1 MCLHGRVRGISLTMA
16 LLIARYHEI
25 TLKRGN
31 RARFA
36 AQLIDNIRHA
46 TIDLPVGKIADRH
59 GRVAVVLNDDS
70 AWPALRERLRRVFG
84 VANFS
89 LARSVPWPPIENG
102 QTADLAPLARAIVE
116 EIRPRHFD
124 SFRVVTRRADK
135 RFPLP
140 SPAVNAAV
148 GTVIKEATRRR
159 VDLDRAELT
168 VTIEILPGEMLYSV
182 EKVPG
187 AGGLPVGVSGHVVA
201 LLSGGIDSPVAAAR
215 MMRRG
220 CRVTFVHFHSAPYL
234 DRSSQEKTREIVR
247 RLVAYHGD
255 ARLVLV
261 PFGEV
266 QREIVT
272 GVPPPPRVILYRRM
286 MLRIASE
293 IARRIGAE
301 ALVTG
306 DSLGQVASQ
315 TLSNLA
321 VVEQAASLPLFRPL
335 IGMDKLEIST
345 EAERLGTFEISIEPD
360 QDCCSLFVPRH
371 PTTRARLAAI
381 EAAESALDVPRLI
394 AVAVDGAVVERYR
407 YPVADREPA
416 AERLRAAR
424 DR

>member
-1 MCLHGRVRGISLTMA
+1 MA
-16 LLIARYHEI
+16 LAIVRYHEI

-36 AQLIDNIRHA
+36 AQLIANIRHA
-46 TIDLPVGKIADRH
+46 TANLSVGKIADRH
-59 GRVAVVLNDDS
+59 GRVALVLNDES
-70 AWPALRERLRRVFG
+70 AWPALRDRLCRVFG
-84 VANFS
+84 IANFS
-89 LARSVPWPPIENG
+89 LAWSAPWPPSENVPP
-102 QTADLAPLARAIVE
+102 TDLGPLAYAIVE
-116 EIRPRHFD
+116 RIRTRCFD

-135 RFPLP
+135 RFPLS
-140 SPAVNAAV
+140 SPAVNAAI
-148 GTVIKEATRRR
+148 GAVIKEATTRR
-159 VDLDRAELT
+159 VDLDAAELT

-187 AGGLPVGVSGHVVA
+187 AGGLPVGVSGHVAA

-234 DRSSQEKTREIVR
+234 DRSSQEKAREIAH

-255 ARLVLV
+255 AHLWLV

-272 GVPPPPRVILYRRM
+272 RVPPPPRVVLYRRM

-293 IARRIGAE
+293 IPRRVGAE

-315 TLSNLA
+315 TLPNLA
-321 VVEQAASLPLFRPL
+321 VVEEAASLPVFRPL
-335 IGMDKLEIST
+335 IGMDKLEVSR
-345 EAERLGTFEISIEPD
+345 EAERLGTFEVSIEPD

-371 PTTRARLAAI
+371 PTTRARRGSI
-381 EAAESALDVPRLI
+381 EAAEAALDVESVV
-394 AVAVDGAVVERYR
+394 AAAVDGTVVERHR
-407 YPVADREPA
+407 YPFADREPGT
-416 AERLRAAR
+416 ERL
-424 DR
+424 

>member
-1 MCLHGRVRGISLTMA
+1 MA
-16 LLIARYHEI
+16 LVIARYHEI

-36 AQLIDNIRHA
+36 AQLIANIRRA
-46 TIDLPVGKIADRH
+46 TADLRLGKIADRH
-59 GRVAVVLNDDS
+59 GRVAVVLDDES
-70 AWPALRERLRRVFG
+70 AWPVIRERLRCVFG
-84 VANFS
+84 IANFS
-89 LARSVPWPPIENG
+89 LARSAPWPPIENVRPV
-102 QTADLAPLARAIVE
+102 DLTPLAQAIVE
-116 EIRPRHFD
+116 QIRGRRFD

-135 RFPLP
+135 RFPLS
-140 SPAVNAAV
+140 SPAVNAAI
-148 GTVIKEATRRR
+148 GAVIKEATSRR
-159 VDLDRAELT
+159 VDLDAAELT
-168 VTIEILPGEMLYSV
+168 VTIEILPGEVLYSV

-187 AGGLPVGVSGHVVA
+187 AGGLPVGVSGHVVT

-220 CRVTFVHFHSAPYL
+220 CHVTFVHFHSAPYL
-234 DRSSQEKTREIVR
+234 DRSSQAKAREIVR

-255 ARLVLV
+255 ARLLLV

-272 GVPPPPRVILYRRM
+272 RVPPPARVVLYRRM

-293 IARRIGAE
+293 IAHRIGAE

-315 TLSNLA
+315 TLPNLA
-321 VVEQAASLPLFRPL
+321 VVEQAASLPVFRPL
-335 IGMDKLEIST
+335 IGMDKLEVST
-345 EAERLGTFEISIEPD
+345 EAQRLGTFEISIEPD

-371 PTTRARLAAI
+371 PTTRARRAAI
-381 EAAESALDVPRLI
+381 EAAETALDVPRLVG
-394 AVAVDGAVVERYR
+394 AAVDGAVVEHHR

-416 AERLRAAR
+416 TESLRAAR

>member
-1 MCLHGRVRGISLTMA
+1 M
-16 LLIARYHEI
+16 
-25 TLKRGN
+25 
-31 RARFA
+31 
-36 AQLIDNIRHA
+36 
-46 TIDLPVGKIADRH
+46 
-59 GRVAVVLNDDS
+59 
-70 AWPALRERLRRVFG
+70 
-84 VANFS
+84 
-89 LARSVPWPPIENG
+89 
-102 QTADLAPLARAIVE
+102 E
-116 EIRPRHFD
+116 EIRPRRFD

-187 AGGLPVGVSGHVVA
+187 PGGLPVGVSGHVVA

-272 GVPPPPRVILYRRM
+272 AVPPPPRVILYRRM

>member
-1 MCLHGRVRGISLTMA
+1 MA
-16 LLIARYHEI
+16 LVIVRYHEI
-25 TLKRGN
+25 ALKRGN

-36 AQLIDNIRHA
+36 AQLIANIRHA
-46 TIDLPVGKIADRH
+46 TANLSVGKIADRH
-59 GRVAVVLNDDS
+59 GRVALVLNDES
-70 AWPALRERLRRVFG
+70 AWPALRDRLCRVFG
-84 VANFS
+84 IANFS
-89 LARSVPWPPIENG
+89 LARSAPWPSTENVRP
-102 QTADLAPLARAIVE
+102 TDLGPLAQAIVDQ
-116 EIRPRHFD
+116 IRNRRFD

-135 RFPLP
+135 RFPLS
-140 SPAVNAAV
+140 SPAVNAAI
-148 GTVIKEATRRR
+148 GAVIKEATARR
-159 VDLDRAELT
+159 VDLDAAELT

-187 AGGLPVGVSGHVVA
+187 AGGLPVGVSGHIVA

-234 DRSSQEKTREIVR
+234 DRSSQEKAREIVR

-255 ARLVLV
+255 ARLWLV

-272 GVPPPPRVILYRRM
+272 RVPPPPRVVLYRRM
-286 MLRIASE
+286 MLRIGSE
-293 IARRIGAE
+293 IARRVGAE

-315 TLSNLA
+315 TLPNLA
-321 VVEQAASLPLFRPL
+321 VVEQAASLPVFRPL
-335 IGMDKLEIST
+335 IGMDKLEVSR

-371 PTTRARLAAI
+371 PTTRARRSSI
-381 EAAESALDVPRLI
+381 EAAEAALDAARLVG
-394 AVAVDGAVVERYR
+394 AAVDGAVVERHR
-407 YPVADREPA
+407 YPVRDREPGT
-416 AERLRAAR
+416 ERLRAAT

>member
-1 MCLHGRVRGISLTMA
+1 
-16 LLIARYHEI
+16 
-25 TLKRGN
+25 
-31 RARFA
+31 
-36 AQLIDNIRHA
+36 
-46 TIDLPVGKIADRH
+46 
-59 GRVAVVLNDDS
+59 
-70 AWPALRERLRRVFG
+70 
-84 VANFS
+84 
-89 LARSVPWPPIENG
+89 
-102 QTADLAPLARAIVE
+102 
-116 EIRPRHFD
+116 
-124 SFRVVTRRADK
+124 
-135 RFPLP
+135 
-140 SPAVNAAV
+140 
-148 GTVIKEATRRR
+148 
-159 VDLDRAELT
+159 
-168 VTIEILPGEMLYSV
+168 
-182 EKVPG
+182 
-187 AGGLPVGVSGHVVA
+187 
-201 LLSGGIDSPVAAAR
+201 
-215 MMRRG
+215 
-220 CRVTFVHFHSAPYL
+220 
-234 DRSSQEKTREIVR
+234 
-247 RLVAYHGD
+247 
-255 ARLVLV
+255 
-261 PFGEV
+261 
-266 QREIVT
+266 
-272 GVPPPPRVILYRRM
+272 M

>member
-1 MCLHGRVRGISLTMA
+1 MA
-16 LLIARYHEI
+16 LVIVRYHEI

-36 AQLIDNIRHA
+36 AQLIANIRRA
-46 TIDLPVGKIADRH
+46 STDLPVGKIGDRH
-59 GRVAVVLNDDS
+59 GRVALVLDDES

-84 VANFS
+84 IANFS
-89 LARSVPWPPIENG
+89 LARSTPWPSIENI
-102 QTADLAPLARAIVE
+102 QPTDLRPLAEAIVE
-116 EIRPRHFD
+116 QIGSRRFD

-135 RFPLP
+135 RFPLS
-140 SPAVNAAV
+140 SPAVNAAI
-148 GTVIKEATRRR
+148 GAVIKEATASR
-159 VDLDRAELT
+159 VDLDAAELT

-234 DRSSQEKTREIVR
+234 DRSSQEKAREIVR

-255 ARLVLV
+255 ARLLLV

-272 GVPPPPRVILYRRM
+272 RVPPPPRVVLYRRM

-301 ALVTG
+301 ALATG

-315 TLSNLA
+315 TLPNLA
-321 VVEQAASLPLFRPL
+321 VVEQAASLPVFRPL
-335 IGMDKLEIST
+335 IGMDKLEVSK
-345 EAERLGTFEISIEPD
+345 EAQRLGTFEISIEPD

-371 PTTRARLAAI
+371 PTTRARRASI
-381 EAAESALDVPRLI
+381 EAVEAPLDVARLVG
-394 AVAVDGAVVERYR
+394 AAVDGAVEERHR
-407 YPVADREPA
+407 YPIADRAPA
-416 AERLRAAR
+416 TEHLRAAR